1 MIERKVCD
9 LLNYVYHLGLMHF
22 ILMGCK
28 KRTTTTAMPTK
39 KKYTDLTLSSTD
51 FHPFYSPTD
60 STEPEQM
67 RMKNLLSTFTTNVMR
82 NTLKM
87 DKAF

>member
-28 KRTTTTAMPTK
+28 KKNDDDENA
-39 KKYTDLTLSSTD
+39 DEEESTQIS
-51 FHPFYSPTD
+51 HSRP
-60 STEPEQM
+60 Q
-67 RMKNLLSTFTTNVMR
+67 TFILFILPQIRLNQS
-82 NTLKM
+82 KCE
-87 DKAF
+87 